1 MIEPLLSEGVGD
13 IALAFRDRFGAGQPI
28 VDVVGERLVGVGDI
42 ALDLGLSS
50 VEGIDPRQQ
59 PLFEDRARLW
69 IEPGPERV
77 LNDGG
82 LGRAWPVCRLAELG
96 VELC

>member
-1 MIEPLLSEGVGD
+1 MIEPLLAEGVGD
-13 IALAFRDRFGAGQPI
+13 IAIALRDRFGAGQPI

-50 VEGIDPRQQ
+50 VEGIHPRQQ

-69 IEPGPERV
+69 IELGPERV

-82 LGRAWPVCRLAELG
+82 LGRAGSVGRLAELG
-96 VELC
+96 VKFC